1 MARTSSNQAGWSAIL
16 RTGFWTCFSLSMVI
30 AGCKSVEPAS
40 PNLKAIE
47 IKEQH
52 KVVSGV
58 NAIVLPAGIYKPD
71 FTTKRGVY
79 YRARNPLRTS
89 GIGLDTTERGG
100 LYLPNSSD
108 SDHRQGVW
116 IDRYERSTSFAV
128 QSPTQVL
135 RFEEKIPF
143 DVITKS
149 PAGAPK

>member
-1 MARTSSNQAGWSAIL
+1 MARTSSNQVGWSVIV
-16 RTGFWTCFSLSMVI
+16 RTGFWTSFSLLIVI

-40 PNLKAIE
+40 PSLKAIE

-52 KVVSGV
+52 KVVAGV
-58 NAIVLPAGIYKPD
+58 NAIVLPAGIYQPD
-71 FTTKRGVY
+71 FTNKHGVY

-135 RFEEKIPF
+135 RFEEQIPF
-143 DVITKS
+143 EAVS
-149 PAGAPK
+149 QSAGGAAK